1 MIVPD
6 SSNSSGEVGNT
17 VTTSPIKKKQS
28 PIAKR
33 WGFTLNNYTDD
44 ELVLINTR
52 FKALADYAT
61 VGKEI
66 GEQGTPHLQGY
77 VEFKKKIR
85 PRTAVG
91 IPRIHWGDKDGKP
104 ARGSREDN
112 SNYCSKEDDV
122 IITIGHPKP
131 IKIINNL
138 YPWQEQVVAKCK
150 TEPDDRI
157 INWLWSRDGCN
168 GKTSLMKYL
177 VVKYKALPCV
187 GGCFSDI
194 MNMAFNADW
203 EETSICVF
211 NIPRGHREKVSYSSI
226 EAIKDGMIVNTKY
239 ETGYKVFNS
248 PHIFVFANFPPLEDQ
263 LSADRWNIKELD

>member
-1 MIVPD
+1 MNTNSSD
-6 SSNSSGEVGNT
+6 SSGGVGNT
-17 VTTSPIKKKQS
+17 VTTPPLKKKQS
-28 PIAKR
+28 PIAIR

-44 ELVLINTR
+44 EIVLLNLR
-52 FKALADYAT
+52 FKTLAKYAT
-61 VGKEI
+61 VGKEV
-66 GEQGTPHLQGY
+66 GEEGTPHLQGY
-77 VEFKKKIR
+77 VEFKKKVR

-112 SNYCSKEDDV
+112 DAYCTKDGDV
-122 IITIGHPKP
+122 IITLGHPKP
-131 IKIINNL
+131 IKIITKL
-138 YPWQEQVVAKCK
+138 YKWQQNIVNQCQ

-157 INWLWSRDGCN
+157 INWYWSKDGCN

-187 GGCFSDI
+187 GGCFGDI

-203 EETSICVF
+203 DETNICVF

-248 PHIFVFANFPPLEDQ
+248 PHIFVFANFPPIQDQ
-263 LSADRWNIKELD
+263 LSADRWRITELD